1 MEQMITEMRKLT
13 AEIND
18 LLELAVKLYV
28 EGNASKC
35 DEILALS
42 DKKLAEQTELSTKIA
57 LARLAS
63 TGGRNMRN
71 LRDQLL
77 SLDLNAAKLDEL
89 KKSIE
94 SKEMYKVY
102 ILYERLDWENSIEE
116 ERFVL
121 YTEDESLA
129 NSYFNLLEEVE
140 DAFASKI

>member
-1 MEQMITEMRKLT
+1 
-13 AEIND
+13 
-18 LLELAVKLYV
+18 
-28 EGNASKC
+28 
-35 DEILALS
+35 
-42 DKKLAEQTELSTKIA
+42 
-57 LARLAS
+57 
-63 TGGRNMRN
+63 MRN

-140 DAFASKI
+140 DAFASKYDTLSVYYTAHLEKVALQNYQLERCPFCGEPVDRRKGYYCPNCGST